1 MPVKATNQL
10 YSSDISGATGLGLQ
24 QIKDANAQ
32 NVSDTNAISSSLQDA
47 ISKGLGLYLNNS
59 SQNDYS
65 NIMNTSN
72 NLINNSTHTPGSV
85 DFSNY
90 QPYMDTG
97 AAASREAANLAGI
110 GPNNYTSQQI
120 YDRYLANP
128 ATQFQIDQGN
138 RQINSNA
145 AAKGM
150 LGSGSILKALTSYGQ
165 GIASQGL
172 GAAQQNLY
180 NLAGQGANAANAYA
194 ASLLNKY
201 STDTQAASAARANQT
216 ALIGQQVN
224 ALGTNYNAANSQ
236 LGFLQSLTNTGANI
250 QAQAANQRQSS
261 LTGAAQKYQ
270 DRYGQGYGGIQSNL
284 NTQFN
289 YSS

>member
-10 YSSDISGATGLGLQ
+10 YSSDISGATGAGLQ
-24 QIKDANAQ
+24 QIQNANAQ
-32 NVSDTNAISSSLQDA
+32 NVADINAISGSLQDA
-47 ISKGLGLYLNNS
+47 ISKGLGLYLDNNN
-59 SQNDYS
+59 QNDYS

-72 NLINNSTHTPGSV
+72 NLINTGGYNAGNV
-85 DFSNY
+85 DLSGY
-90 QPYMDTG
+90 QPYMNTG
-97 AAASREAANLAGI
+97 ALASAEAARLAGL
-110 GPNNYTSQQI
+110 GSDAYTSQQI
-120 YDRYLANP
+120 YDRYLNNP
-128 ATQFQIDQGN
+128 ATQFQMEQGN

-150 LGSGSILKALTSYGQ
+150 LGSGSILKALQSYGQ
-165 GIASQGL
+165 GIAAQGL

-201 STDTQAASAARANQT
+201 STDVTAAQAAKNNQT
-216 ALIGQQVN
+216 ALLGQQIN
-224 ALGTNYNAANSQ
+224 ALNANNTARNSQ

-261 LTGAAQKYQ
+261 LVGGAQRYQ
-270 DRYGQGYGGIQSNL
+270 DKYGMGYGGIQSNL
-284 NTQFN
+284 NTNFS
-289 YSS
+289 YSN

>member
-10 YSSDISGATGLGLQ
+10 YSSDISGATGTGMN
-24 QIKDANAQ
+24 QINAANAQ
-32 NVSDTNAISSSLQDA
+32 NVTDTNAISSSLQDA
-47 ISKGLGLYLNNS
+47 ISKGLGLYLNNN
-59 SQNDYS
+59 SQSDYN

-72 NLINNSTHTPGSV
+72 NLINNGGYTAGNV
-85 DFSNY
+85 DLSGY
-90 QPYMDTG
+90 QPYMNTG
-97 AAASREAANLAGI
+97 ALASAEAAKLAGL
-110 GPNNYTSQQI
+110 GPDAYNSQQI
-120 YDRYLANP
+120 YDRYLNNP
-128 ATQFQIDQGN
+128 ATQFQMEQGN

-150 LGSGSILKALTSYGQ
+150 LGSGSILKALQSYGQ

-201 STDTQAASAARANQT
+201 STDVQASQAAKNNQT
-216 ALIGQQVN
+216 NLLGQQVS
-224 ALGTNYNAANSQ
+224 ALGNNYNAANSQ
-236 LGFLQSLTNTGANI
+236 LGFLQSLSNTGANI

-261 LTGAAQKYQ
+261 LIGGAQRFSDKY
-270 DRYGQGYGGIQSNL
+270 GMGYGGIQSNL
-284 NTQFN
+284 NTN
-289 YSS
+289 YSD

>member
-10 YSSDISGATGLGLQ
+10 YSSDISGATGTGMN
-24 QIKDANAQ
+24 QINTANAQ
-32 NVSDTNAISSSLQDA
+32 NVSDINAISSSLQDA
-47 ISKGLGLYLNNS
+47 ISKGLGLYLNNN
-59 SQNDYS
+59 SQSDYN

-72 NLINNSTHTPGSV
+72 NLINNGGYSAGNV
-85 DFSNY
+85 DLSGY
-90 QPYMDTG
+90 QPYMNTG
-97 AAASREAANLAGI
+97 ALASAEAAKLAGL
-110 GPNNYTSQQI
+110 GPDAYNSQQI
-120 YDRYLANP
+120 YDRYLNNP
-128 ATQFQIDQGN
+128 ATQFQMEQGN

-150 LGSGSILKALTSYGQ
+150 LGSGSILKALQSYGQ

-172 GAAQQNLY
+172 GTAQQNLY

-201 STDTQAASAARANQT
+201 STDVQAASAAKQNQT
-216 ALIGQQVN
+216 NLLGQQVN
-224 ALGTNYNAANSQ
+224 ALGNNYNAANSQ
-236 LGFLQSLTNTGANI
+236 LGFLQSLSNTGANI

-261 LTGAAQKYQ
+261 LIGGAQRFQDKY
-270 DRYGQGYGGIQSNL
+270 GTGYGGIQSNL
-284 NTQFN
+284 NTNFS